1 MPSIHSSK
9 FGRLCRSFAVA
20 LALAVTGGAVADDEG
35 GWGGWGGWGGSS
47 LDIDSASWSGYRDR
61 LTVSG
66 SCSGSSNV
74 TVTNADT
81 GAVVGSDNCSR
92 GSWEVRKSYSSN
104 SSVACRVHAEQSGSS
119 DERNVSNAPSNCDD
133 GGGSGSASCTISPQN
148 PSINTGESVTWS
160 ATYTGFSGTP
170 NYSWTFEGG
179 NPGSSSSSTR
189 TVSYANGGD
198 YATSLTLSRYGTT
211 ATCSTTVQVGGQ
223 QQSGTSINSTSQS
236 CGTADESGNGIVC
249 NDNPV
254 PERPIVGNSGN
265 HTVVAINDLGMHCGD
280 LDTRI
285 SSILPPFQV
294 LLAQVIQ
301 KGSQPQ
307 ILSPNQVDVFY
318 SAASNPD
325 DPILGMNPDTVFR
338 GLTADGSVYKTNF
351 WDYPVP
357 AGTYDAFYP
366 AYNPLVGPSA
376 PLTPLAGPPFNI
388 TYDVG
393 LPVPN
398 VENLYLNGFLSASL
412 QDMPGVLNPYVANDP
427 QQIEEHL
434 NDKPF
439 FSTFPFGYVANNV
452 NWFEAAGI
460 PFSAYDDAGRE
471 NAYPLVRVE
480 ARSTG
485 GSTLAT
491 LDTVLPISG
500 EASCKNC
507 HADPMDP
514 NFTGS
519 RTTGPTDELESAG
532 LPVVSSDE
540 DPLFQAG
547 KVPVDVA
554 IEWATDIN
562 VLRLHDKEHGA
573 DYVAFCD
580 GSVSPC
586 PPDPCTISDTNPD
599 GSDSCLTNQA
609 LVQQK
614 PVVCQVCHYT
624 PALDLAQLGPLAGP
638 EGTVPNGRNQVAH
651 ESNSRV
657 LHNHHAQF
665 TDLFPP
671 LSPPVQ
677 DGNGGISNQST
688 RMTQIEESCYQCH
701 PGKNVQC
708 LRGAMFDGG
717 MLCNDCHGGM
727 QQVGADFTQGV
738 SPQNPGA
745 FKLGLG
751 NYYDPANTSQPRVP
765 WANEPGCGSCHT
777 GDYSNNLAGG
787 SNVITNVADSMGN
800 ADNIRLR
807 QAWRVGDAMAK
818 PIVPSNKRFAENAI
832 PASFNGAPN
841 PGAGTSSTGAAN
853 PKLYRVSTGHGGVFC
868 EGCHGATHA
877 EFDSDAPSLKNDDV
891 AAIQLQG
898 HSGTVTE
905 CTTCHG
911 TAMNSQITLNGP
923 HGMHPVGDNTRFAD
937 GGHEHLAENNL
948 QACQACHG
956 PGGRES
962 NQAVGTVLSVAKAD
976 RDFRG
981 LEHGGR
987 VAKGEPIGCRTCH
1000 D

>member
-1 MPSIHSSK
+1 
-9 FGRLCRSFAVA
+9 
-20 LALAVTGGAVADDEG
+20 
-35 GWGGWGGWGGSS
+35 
-47 LDIDSASWSGYRDR
+47 
-61 LTVSG
+61 
-66 SCSGSSNV
+66 
-74 TVTNADT
+74 
-81 GAVVGSDNCSR
+81 
-92 GSWEVRKSYSSN
+92 
-104 SSVACRVHAEQSGSS
+104 
-119 DERNVSNAPSNCDD
+119 
-133 GGGSGSASCTISPQN
+133 
-148 PSINTGESVTWS
+148 
-160 ATYTGFSGTP
+160 
-170 NYSWTFEGG
+170 
-179 NPGSSSSSTR
+179 
-189 TVSYANGGD
+189 
-198 YATSLTLSRYGTT
+198 
-211 ATCSTTVQVGGQ
+211 
-223 QQSGTSINSTSQS
+223 
-236 CGTADESGNGIVC
+236 
-249 NDNPV
+249 
-254 PERPIVGNSGN
+254 
-265 HTVVAINDLGMHCGD
+265 
-280 LDTRI
+280 
-285 SSILPPFQV
+285 
-294 LLAQVIQ
+294 
-301 KGSQPQ
+301 
-307 ILSPNQVDVFY
+307 
-318 SAASNPD
+318 
-325 DPILGMNPDTVFR
+325 MNPDTVFR
-338 GLTADGSVYKTNF
+338 GVTADGSIYKTNF

-357 AGTYDAFYP
+357 GGTYDAFYP
-366 AYNPLVGPSA
+366 AFNPFTGDS
-376 PLTPLAGPPFNI
+376 LTPLAGPPFNI

-398 VENLYLNGFLSASL
+398 LENFYFNGALTAVT
-412 QDMPGVLNPYVANDP
+412 QNMPGILNPYVTNDP
-427 QQIEEHL
+427 QEIHEHIT
-434 NDKPF
+434 DKPF
-439 FSTFPFGYVANNV
+439 FTNPAFGFGYVANDV
-452 NWFEAAGI
+452 NWFEAAGP

-514 NFTGS
+514 NFGGS

-532 LPVVSSDE
+532 LPVVNSSQ
-540 DPLFQAG
+540 DPLFQTG

-573 DYVAFCD
+573 DYADFCD

-586 PPDPCTISDTNPD
+586 PPNPCTISAGNPN

-609 LVQQK
+609 LVQNK

-638 EGTVPNGRNQVAH
+638 EGTIPNGRNQVAH
-651 ESNSRV
+651 QSNSRV
-657 LHNHHAQF
+657 MHNHHGQF

-671 LSPPVQ
+671 LDPPVQ
-677 DGNGGISNQST
+677 DGNGGISNQAT
-688 RMTQIEESCYQCH
+688 RVAQIEDTCYQCH
-701 PGKNVQC
+701 PGTNVQC

-717 MLCNDCHGGM
+717 MLCNDCHGDM

-738 SPQNPGA
+738 SPQTPGA

-751 NYYDPANTSQPRVP
+751 NYYDPANNDQPRVP

-777 GDYSNNLAGG
+777 GDYRDNLAGG
-787 SNVITNVADSMGN
+787 SNVITNLADSMGN
-800 ADNIRLR
+800 TDNIRLR
-807 QAWRVGDAMAK
+807 QAWRVGDGSAK

-832 PASFNGAPN
+832 PASFNGTPN

-877 EFDSDAPSLKNDDV
+877 EFDTDAPSLSNDDV
-891 AAIQLQG
+891 ASTQLQG
-898 HSGTVTE
+898 HTGTIVE

-911 TAMNSQITLNGP
+911 TAMNNQVTLNGP

-937 GGHEHLAENNL
+937 GGHEDLAEDNL

-962 NQAVGTVLSVAKAD
+962 NNAVGTVLSLAKAD

-981 LEHGGR
+981 LEDGGL